1 VFNGRRILP
10 TTAAIRKV
18 HSGNSKSWSSGD
30 GTGSGFADD
39 DQLPLDVVDVV
50 PLSVQRWYSAPG
62 STDWWRSG
70 PSSTGDSSLL
80 APQDRTGPDRWY
92 SALSS
97 TRPPNKWA
105 HNNNSFYRYTI
116 PKLRLQHR
124 WLQPEKKQING
135 QAAKPSLLPDTH
147 YTWLMQPIG
156 EPGTYTIPK
165 YIYYPID

>member
-1 VFNGRRILP
+1 MTISSQIRRYTRLTARFTQRIHNNTNYTLVKKYSTHGTGNGVFNGRRILP

-18 HSGNSKSWSSGD
+18 HSGNSKSWGSGD

-39 DQLPLDVVDVV
+39 AQLLLDVVDDV
-50 PLSVQRWYSAPG
+50 PLPVQRWYSAPG

-80 APQDRTGPDRWY
+80 APPDRTGPDRWY

-105 HNNNSFYRYTI
+105 HNNNSFYRYT
-116 PKLRLQHR
+116 
-124 WLQPEKKQING
+124 
-135 QAAKPSLLPDTH
+135 
-147 YTWLMQPIG
+147 
-156 EPGTYTIPK
+156 
-165 YIYYPID
+165 